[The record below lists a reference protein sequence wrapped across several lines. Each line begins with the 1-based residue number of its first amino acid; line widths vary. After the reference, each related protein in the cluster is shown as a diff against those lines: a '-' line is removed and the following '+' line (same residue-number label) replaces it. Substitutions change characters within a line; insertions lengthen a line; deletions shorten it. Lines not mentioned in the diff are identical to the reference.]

1 MCPAAAPSTDDAVV
15 HKREA
20 AQRIT
25 RLLADDQDSVGSIP
39 KRSLEWKGSV
49 EELLGFRIEDIPTEE
64 SWWLARI
71 HPEDLFDVVNSLSR
85 ILAPAPDK
93 PYASEARIWAQNYRF
108 KHADGQFLLIS
119 ERSIVDRDESGNVLS
134 MTSTIFDAEKRR
146 IERKA
151 HREFL
156 DSRNQFALIAN
167 NTPSGIWMMDPQ
179 GYTTYMNNAAES
191 ITGFKFEEI
200 AGWTFHAAVHSCRP
214 DGSPYPVAECPIFR
228 HQQTGTEAMNESEV
242 FVHKNGSF
250 YDIVY
255 SVSPIGDYA
264 SGGAVIEFRDVT
276 AQKKLERERLAA
288 IVQNEQQSVL
298 IKASEDHKANM
309 ASFVSFVCHELRNP
323 LQGISSATEFLSE
336 TLEKLDTLT
345 KGMEIGGSSVKGT
358 PNGTTNGHRN
368 EVGENPKDSSN
379 MTDGPTVEAIRG
391 LIAYSREL
399 VSNVAVCA
407 SHQAL
412 ITNNVLDLSRLDAGK
427 VEPSY
432 DIVDL
437 RALSK
442 EAVGMMVS
450 RARVKSIN
458 LRLANDDAPPLYL
471 KADSTLMSQVLLNLI
486 GNAVKFTPE
495 NGNIVVDIYAEPP
508 DQDGR
513 VVFHGSVTD
522 NGVGMTEA
530 EQQRLFKRFSQ
541 ANKRVAQTYKGSG
554 LGLSIS
560 KEIVKVLGGDMA
572 VKSTAGVGSTFSFTT
587 MHDCPTE
594 SELASFRE
602 QGKKTG
608 ITAVATDLE
617 KFEMNNSASIPP
629 IPKFKKICV
638 AEDNPIN
645 LRHLSKSLEA
655 LGYDFVLCNN
665 GKEALDNFTLPE
677 SDIDAVIIDMSMPIM
692 DGLEATS
699 LMREYEKSHPST
711 NSRRTRIPIIAL
723 SGNAMKEQVEEAM
736 AAGTS
741 DYMIKPCKRAQLKL
755 MLEHWE
761 RIMHDGSAHTPLV
774 AK

>member
-1 MCPAAAPSTDDAVV
+1 MCATISSTETVV

-25 RLLADDQDSVGSIP
+25 RLIPDANKPDATP
-39 KRSLEWKGSV
+39 KRLLIWKGSV
-49 EELLGFRIEDIPTEE
+49 EELLGYRTEEIPTAE

-71 HPEDLFDVVNSLSR
+71 HPDDIFDVVDSLSK
-85 ILAPAPDK
+85 ILAPAPER
-93 PYASEARIWAQNYRF
+93 PYASEARIWAHNYRF
-108 KHADGQFLLIS
+108 KHANGQFLLVS
-119 ERSIVDRDESGNVLS
+119 ERSIVDRGEAGNVLS

-156 DSRNQFALIAN
+156 DSRDQFKLIAN

-179 GYTTYMNNAAES
+179 GYTTYMNNAAET

-214 DGSPYPVAECPIFR
+214 DGSPYPVSECPIFR
-228 HQQTGTEAMNESEV
+228 HQQNGTEAKNESEV
-242 FVHKNGSF
+242 FVHKQGHH
-250 YDIVY
+250 YDIEY

-276 AQKKLERERLAA
+276 SQKKLERERLAA

-323 LQGISSATEFLSE
+323 LQGITSSTEFLSE
-336 TLEKLDTLT
+336 TLEKLDALT
-345 KGMEIGGSSVKGT
+345 NSIDSNIRSTNCIPDGAI
-358 PNGTTNGHRN
+358 NGTSSEIHTQRRSSSR
-368 EVGENPKDSSN
+368 PADSSIA
-379 MTDGPTVEAIRG
+379 EEIRG
-391 LIAYSREL
+391 LVNYAREL
-399 VSNVAVCA
+399 VSNVATCA

-442 EAVGMMVS
+442 EAVGMMAS

-458 LRLANDDAPPLYL
+458 LRLAEDDASPLYL
-471 KADSTLMSQVLLNLI
+471 KADSTLMSQILLNLI
-486 GNAVKFTPE
+486 GNAVKFTPD
-495 NGNIVVDIYAEPP
+495 NGNIIVDIQSEPA
-508 DQDGR
+508 DESGR
-513 VVFHGSVTD
+513 VVLRGSIKD
-522 NGVGMTEA
+522 DGIGMSEA

-560 KEIVKVLGGDMA
+560 KELVKVLGGDMT
-572 VKSTAGVGSTFSFTT
+572 VKSAPGVGSTFGFFT
-587 MHDCPTE
+587 MHDCLT
-594 SELASFRE
+594 
-602 QGKKTG
+602 KKEMAAFLKSGAG
-608 ITAVATDLE
+608 ITTVATDLE
-617 KFEMNNSASIPP
+617 KFEISNSAAIEPP
-629 IPKFKKICV
+629 PKFRKVCV

-645 LRHLSKSLEA
+645 LRHLAKNLET
-655 LGYDFVLCNN
+655 LGYQYILCNN
-665 GKEALDNFTLPE
+665 GKEALDSFTQPD

-692 DGLEATS
+692 DGLEATR
-699 LMREYEKSHPST
+699 LMREHEISPSNT
-711 NSRRTRIPIIAL
+711 DPHRTRTPIIAL
-723 SGNAMKEQVEEAM
+723 SGNAMKEQVQEAM

-741 DYMIKPCKRAQLKL
+741 DYMIKPCKRAQLKT
-755 MLEHWE
+755 MLDHWE
-761 RIMHDGSAHTPLV
+761 RIMHDGSAHTPLAV
-774 AK
+774 K

>member
-1 MCPAAAPSTDDAVV
+1 MCLSIPTNDAVAA
-15 HKREA
+15 HSRHEA

-25 RLLADDQDSVGSIP
+25 KLSTDGQATP
-39 KRSLEWKGSV
+39 KRSLLWKGSL
-49 EELLGFRIEDIPTEE
+49 EELLGFHAKDIPSEE

-93 PYASEARIWAQNYRF
+93 PYSSEARIWAHNYRF
-108 KHADGQFLLIS
+108 KHANGEFLLIS

-179 GYTTYMNNAAES
+179 GFTTYMNHAAES

-228 HQQTGTEAMNESEV
+228 HQQSGTEATNESEV

-298 IKASEDHKANM
+298 IKASDEHKANM
-309 ASFVSFVCHELRNP
+309 SSFVSFVCHELRNP

-336 TLEKLDTLT
+336 TLEKLDALT
-345 KGMEIGGSSVKGT
+345 NSIDANSSKVNAKS
-358 PNGTTNGHRN
+358 NGLTNGAAN
-368 EVGENPKDSSN
+368 GF
-379 MTDGPTVEAIRG
+379 TDTHSKSASKTADESTVEAIRG
-391 LIAYSREL
+391 LVTYAREL

-437 RALSK
+437 RALSN

-471 KADSTLMSQVLLNLI
+471 KADSTLMSQIMLNLI

-495 NGNIVVDIYAEPP
+495 NGNIVVNISSDPP
-508 DQDGR
+508 DKDGR

-522 NGVGMTEA
+522 DGVGMTEA
-530 EQQRLFKRFSQ
+530 EQERLFKRFSQ

-587 MHDCPTE
+587 MHDHPTAD
-594 SELASFRE
+594 ELASFL
-602 QGKKTG
+602 QSGNG
-608 ITAVATDLE
+608 ATAVATDLE
-617 KFEMNNSASIPP
+617 KFAISNSALGGP

-638 AEDNPIN
+638 AEDNP
-645 LRHLSKSLEA
+645 
-655 LGYDFVLCNN
+655 
-665 GKEALDNFTLPE
+665 
-677 SDIDAVIIDMSMPIM
+677 
-692 DGLEATS
+692 
-699 LMREYEKSHPST
+699 
-711 NSRRTRIPIIAL
+711 
-723 SGNAMKEQVEEAM
+723 
-736 AAGTS
+736 
-741 DYMIKPCKRAQLKL
+741 
-755 MLEHWE
+755 
-761 RIMHDGSAHTPLV
+761 
-774 AK
+774 

>member
-1 MCPAAAPSTDDAVV
+1 
-15 HKREA
+15 
-20 AQRIT
+20 
-25 RLLADDQDSVGSIP
+25 
-39 KRSLEWKGSV
+39 
-49 EELLGFRIEDIPTEE
+49 
-64 SWWLARI
+64 
-71 HPEDLFDVVNSLSR
+71 
-85 ILAPAPDK
+85 
-93 PYASEARIWAQNYRF
+93 
-108 KHADGQFLLIS
+108 
-119 ERSIVDRDESGNVLS
+119 
-134 MTSTIFDAEKRR
+134 
-146 IERKA
+146 
-151 HREFL
+151 
-156 DSRNQFALIAN
+156 
-167 NTPSGIWMMDPQ
+167 
-179 GYTTYMNNAAES
+179 
-191 ITGFKFEEI
+191 
-200 AGWTFHAAVHSCRP
+200 
-214 DGSPYPVAECPIFR
+214 
-228 HQQTGTEAMNESEV
+228 MNESEV

-336 TLEKLDTLT
+336 TLEKLDNLT
-345 KGMEIGGSSVKGT
+345 KSMEIGGSTVKGT
-358 PNGTTNGHRN
+358 PKGTTNGHRN
-368 EVGENPKDSSN
+368 EAGETPKTSS
-379 MTDGPTVEAIRG
+379 TGVPTIEAIRD

-495 NGNIVVDIYAEPP
+495 KGNIVVDIYSEPP

-522 NGVGMTEA
+522 DGVGMTEA

-572 VKSTAGVGSTFSFTT
+572 VKSSAGIGSTFSFTT

-594 SELASFRE
+594 SELALFRE

-645 LRHLSKSLEA
+645 LRHLSKNLEV

-692 DGLEATS
+692 DGLEATR
-699 LMREYEKSHPST
+699 LMREHEKSHPST
-711 NSRRTRIPIIAL
+711 NSRRIPIPIIAL

>member
-1 MCPAAAPSTDDAVV
+1 MCLTNDAATT
-15 HKREA
+15 HRHEA

-25 RLLADDQDSVGSIP
+25 KLSTDGQATP
-39 KRSLEWKGSV
+39 KRSLLWKGSV
-49 EELLGFRIEDIPTEE
+49 EELLGFHAKDIPSDEG
-64 SWWLARI
+64 WWLARI

-93 PYASEARIWAQNYRF
+93 PYAAKARIWAHDYRF
-108 KHADGQFLLIS
+108 KHANGEFLLIS

-134 MTSTIFDAEKRR
+134 MTSSIFDSEKRR

-167 NTPSGIWMMDPQ
+167 NTPSGIWMMDNA
-179 GYTTYMNNAAES
+179 GMTTYMNHAAES

-214 DGSPYPVAECPIFR
+214 DGSPYPVTECPIFR
-228 HQQTGTEAMNESEV
+228 HQQSETQATNESEV

-309 ASFVSFVCHELRNP
+309 SSFVSFVCHELRNP

-345 KGMEIGGSSVKGT
+345 KNINLDSSIV
-358 PNGTTNGHRN
+358 NGRSNGFTNGITERVDSK
-368 EVGENPKDSSN
+368 VGDESSLE
-379 MTDGPTVEAIRG
+379 TIRG
-391 LIAYSREL
+391 LVTYAQEL
-399 VSNVAVCA
+399 VSNIAVCA

-432 DIVDL
+432 DVVDL

-458 LRLANDDAPPLYL
+458 LRLKNDDAPPLYL
-471 KADSTLMSQVLLNLI
+471 KADSTLMSQILLNLI

-495 NGNIVVDIYAEPP
+495 NGNIAVDISSDPP
-508 DQDGR
+508 DKDGR
-513 VVFHGSVTD
+513 IVFHGSVTD
-522 NGVGMTEA
+522 DGVGMTEA

-587 MHDCPTE
+587 MHDSPTE
-594 SELASFRE
+594 SELASFSKLDN
-602 QGKKTG
+602 GV
-608 ITAVATDLE
+608 TAVSADLE
-617 KFEMNNSASIPP
+617 KLEILNSESKAP
-629 IPKFKKICV
+629 ILKFKKICV
-638 AEDNPIN
+638 AEDNP
-645 LRHLSKSLEA
+645 
-655 LGYDFVLCNN
+655 
-665 GKEALDNFTLPE
+665 
-677 SDIDAVIIDMSMPIM
+677 
-692 DGLEATS
+692 
-699 LMREYEKSHPST
+699 
-711 NSRRTRIPIIAL
+711 
-723 SGNAMKEQVEEAM
+723 
-736 AAGTS
+736 
-741 DYMIKPCKRAQLKL
+741 
-755 MLEHWE
+755 
-761 RIMHDGSAHTPLV
+761 
-774 AK
+774 

>member
-1 MCPAAAPSTDDAVV
+1 MCLTNDAATT
-15 HKREA
+15 HRHEA

-25 RLLADDQDSVGSIP
+25 KLSTDGQATP
-39 KRSLEWKGSV
+39 KRSLLWKGSV
-49 EELLGFRIEDIPTEE
+49 EELLGFHAKDIPSDEG
-64 SWWLARI
+64 WWLARI

-93 PYASEARIWAQNYRF
+93 PYAAKARIWAHDYRF
-108 KHADGQFLLIS
+108 KHANGEFLLIS

-134 MTSTIFDAEKRR
+134 MTSSIFDSEKRR

-167 NTPSGIWMMDPQ
+167 NTPSGIWMMDNA
-179 GYTTYMNNAAES
+179 GMTTYMNHAAES

-214 DGSPYPVAECPIFR
+214 DGSPYPVTECPIFR
-228 HQQTGTEAMNESEV
+228 HQQSETQATNESEV

-309 ASFVSFVCHELRNP
+309 SSFVSFVCHELRNP

-345 KGMEIGGSSVKGT
+345 KNINLDSSIV
-358 PNGTTNGHRN
+358 NGRSNGFTNGITERVDSK
-368 EVGENPKDSSN
+368 VGDESSLE
-379 MTDGPTVEAIRG
+379 TIRG
-391 LIAYSREL
+391 LVTYAQEL
-399 VSNVAVCA
+399 VSNIAVCA

-432 DIVDL
+432 DVVDL

-458 LRLANDDAPPLYL
+458 LRLKNDDAPPLYL
-471 KADSTLMSQVLLNLI
+471 KADSTLMSQILLNLI

-495 NGNIVVDIYAEPP
+495 NGNIVVDISSDPP
-508 DQDGR
+508 DKDGR
-513 VVFHGSVTD
+513 IVFHGSVTD
-522 NGVGMTEA
+522 DGVGMTEA

-587 MHDCPTE
+587 MHDSPTE
-594 SELASFRE
+594 SELASFSKLDN
-602 QGKKTG
+602 GV
-608 ITAVATDLE
+608 TAVSANLE
-617 KFEMNNSASIPP
+617 KLEILNSESKAP

-638 AEDNPIN
+638 AEDNP
-645 LRHLSKSLEA
+645 
-655 LGYDFVLCNN
+655 
-665 GKEALDNFTLPE
+665 
-677 SDIDAVIIDMSMPIM
+677 
-692 DGLEATS
+692 
-699 LMREYEKSHPST
+699 
-711 NSRRTRIPIIAL
+711 
-723 SGNAMKEQVEEAM
+723 
-736 AAGTS
+736 
-741 DYMIKPCKRAQLKL
+741 
-755 MLEHWE
+755 
-761 RIMHDGSAHTPLV
+761 
-774 AK
+774 

>member
-1 MCPAAAPSTDDAVV
+1 MCLTNDAATT
-15 HKREA
+15 HRHEA

-25 RLLADDQDSVGSIP
+25 KLSTDGQATP
-39 KRSLEWKGSV
+39 KRSLLWKGSV
-49 EELLGFRIEDIPTEE
+49 EELLGFHAKDIPSDEG
-64 SWWLARI
+64 WWLARI

-93 PYASEARIWAQNYRF
+93 PYAAKARIWAHDYRF
-108 KHADGQFLLIS
+108 KHANGEFLLIS

-134 MTSTIFDAEKRR
+134 MTSSIFDSEKRR

-167 NTPSGIWMMDPQ
+167 NTPSGIWMMDNA
-179 GYTTYMNNAAES
+179 GMTTYMNHAAES

-214 DGSPYPVAECPIFR
+214 DGSPYPVTECPIFR
-228 HQQTGTEAMNESEV
+228 HQQSETQATNESEV

-309 ASFVSFVCHELRNP
+309 SSFVSFVCHELRNP

-345 KGMEIGGSSVKGT
+345 KNINLDSSIV
-358 PNGTTNGHRN
+358 NGRSNEFTNGITERVDSK
-368 EVGENPKDSSN
+368 VGDESSLE
-379 MTDGPTVEAIRG
+379 TIRG
-391 LIAYSREL
+391 LVTYAQEL
-399 VSNVAVCA
+399 VSNIAVCA

-432 DIVDL
+432 DVVDL

-458 LRLANDDAPPLYL
+458 LRLKNDDAPPLYL
-471 KADSTLMSQVLLNLI
+471 KADSTLMSQILLNLI

-495 NGNIVVDIYAEPP
+495 NGNIVVDISSDPP
-508 DQDGR
+508 DKDGR
-513 VVFHGSVTD
+513 IVFHGSVTD
-522 NGVGMTEA
+522 DGVGMTEA

-587 MHDCPTE
+587 MHDSPTE
-594 SELASFRE
+594 SELASFSKLDN
-602 QGKKTG
+602 GV
-608 ITAVATDLE
+608 TAVSANLE
-617 KFEMNNSASIPP
+617 KLEILNSESKAP

-638 AEDNPIN
+638 AEDNP
-645 LRHLSKSLEA
+645 
-655 LGYDFVLCNN
+655 
-665 GKEALDNFTLPE
+665 
-677 SDIDAVIIDMSMPIM
+677 
-692 DGLEATS
+692 
-699 LMREYEKSHPST
+699 
-711 NSRRTRIPIIAL
+711 
-723 SGNAMKEQVEEAM
+723 
-736 AAGTS
+736 
-741 DYMIKPCKRAQLKL
+741 
-755 MLEHWE
+755 
-761 RIMHDGSAHTPLV
+761 
-774 AK
+774 

>member
-1 MCPAAAPSTDDAVV
+1 VSFDTTNDAVAA
-15 HKREA
+15 HSRHEA

-25 RLLADDQDSVGSIP
+25 KLSTDGQATP
-39 KRSLEWKGSV
+39 KRSLLWKGSL
-49 EELLGFRIEDIPTEE
+49 EELLGFHAKDIPSEE

-93 PYASEARIWAQNYRF
+93 PYSSEARIWAHNYRF
-108 KHADGQFLLIS
+108 KHANGEFLLIS

-179 GYTTYMNNAAES
+179 GFTTYMNHAAES

-228 HQQTGTEAMNESEV
+228 HQQSGTEATNESEV

-298 IKASEDHKANM
+298 IKASDEHKANM
-309 ASFVSFVCHELRNP
+309 SSFVSFVCHELRNP

-336 TLEKLDTLT
+336 TLEKLDALT
-345 KGMEIGGSSVKGT
+345 NSIDANSSKVNAKS
-358 PNGTTNGHRN
+358 NGLTNGAAN
-368 EVGENPKDSSN
+368 GF
-379 MTDGPTVEAIRG
+379 TDTHSKSASKTADESTVEAIRG
-391 LIAYSREL
+391 LVTYAREL

-437 RALSK
+437 RALSN

-471 KADSTLMSQVLLNLI
+471 KADSTLMSQIMLNLI

-495 NGNIVVDIYAEPP
+495 NGNIVVNISSDPP
-508 DQDGR
+508 DKDGR

-522 NGVGMTEA
+522 DGVGMTEA
-530 EQQRLFKRFSQ
+530 EQERLFKRFSQ

-587 MHDCPTE
+587 MHDHPTAD
-594 SELASFRE
+594 ELASFL
-602 QGKKTG
+602 QSGNG
-608 ITAVATDLE
+608 ATAVATDLE
-617 KFEMNNSASIPP
+617 KFAISNSALGGP

-638 AEDNPIN
+638 AEDNP
-645 LRHLSKSLEA
+645 
-655 LGYDFVLCNN
+655 
-665 GKEALDNFTLPE
+665 
-677 SDIDAVIIDMSMPIM
+677 
-692 DGLEATS
+692 
-699 LMREYEKSHPST
+699 
-711 NSRRTRIPIIAL
+711 
-723 SGNAMKEQVEEAM
+723 
-736 AAGTS
+736 
-741 DYMIKPCKRAQLKL
+741 
-755 MLEHWE
+755 
-761 RIMHDGSAHTPLV
+761 
-774 AK
+774 

>member
-1 MCPAAAPSTDDAVV
+1 MCLTNDAATT
-15 HKREA
+15 HRHEA

-25 RLLADDQDSVGSIP
+25 KLSTDGQATP
-39 KRSLEWKGSV
+39 KRSLLWKGSV
-49 EELLGFRIEDIPTEE
+49 EELLGFHAKDIPSDEG
-64 SWWLARI
+64 WWLARI

-85 ILAPAPDK
+85 ILAPAPNK
-93 PYASEARIWAQNYRF
+93 PYAAKARIWAHDYRF
-108 KHADGQFLLIS
+108 KHANGEFLLIS

-134 MTSTIFDAEKRR
+134 MTSSIFDSEKRR

-167 NTPSGIWMMDPQ
+167 NTPSGIWMMDNA
-179 GYTTYMNNAAES
+179 GMTTYMNHAAES

-214 DGSPYPVAECPIFR
+214 DGSPYPVTECPIFR
-228 HQQTGTEAMNESEV
+228 HQQSETQATNESEV

-309 ASFVSFVCHELRNP
+309 SSFVSFVCHELRNP

-345 KGMEIGGSSVKGT
+345 KNINLDSSIV
-358 PNGTTNGHRN
+358 NGRSNGFTNGITERVDSK
-368 EVGENPKDSSN
+368 VGDESSLE
-379 MTDGPTVEAIRG
+379 TIRG
-391 LIAYSREL
+391 LVTYAQEL
-399 VSNVAVCA
+399 VSNIAVCA

-432 DIVDL
+432 DVVDL

-458 LRLANDDAPPLYL
+458 LRLKNDDAPPLYL
-471 KADSTLMSQVLLNLI
+471 KADSTLMSQILLNLI

-495 NGNIVVDIYAEPP
+495 NGNIAVDISSDPP
-508 DQDGR
+508 DKDGQI
-513 VVFHGSVTD
+513 VFHGSVTD
-522 NGVGMTEA
+522 DGVGMTEA

-587 MHDCPTE
+587 MHDSPTE
-594 SELASFRE
+594 SELASFSKLDN
-602 QGKKTG
+602 GV
-608 ITAVATDLE
+608 TAVSADLE
-617 KFEMNNSASIPP
+617 KLEILNSESKAP

-638 AEDNPIN
+638 AEDNP
-645 LRHLSKSLEA
+645 
-655 LGYDFVLCNN
+655 
-665 GKEALDNFTLPE
+665 
-677 SDIDAVIIDMSMPIM
+677 
-692 DGLEATS
+692 
-699 LMREYEKSHPST
+699 
-711 NSRRTRIPIIAL
+711 
-723 SGNAMKEQVEEAM
+723 
-736 AAGTS
+736 
-741 DYMIKPCKRAQLKL
+741 
-755 MLEHWE
+755 
-761 RIMHDGSAHTPLV
+761 
-774 AK
+774 

>member
-1 MCPAAAPSTDDAVV
+1 MCLTTDDATT
-15 HKREA
+15 HRHEA

-25 RLLADDQDSVGSIP
+25 KLSTDGQATP
-39 KRSLEWKGSV
+39 KRSLLWKGSV
-49 EELLGFRIEDIPTEE
+49 EELLGFHAKDIPSDEG
-64 SWWLARI
+64 WWLARI

-85 ILAPAPDK
+85 ILAPAPEK
-93 PYASEARIWAQNYRF
+93 PYAAEARIWAHDYRF
-108 KHADGQFLLIS
+108 KHANGEFLLIS

-134 MTSTIFDAEKRR
+134 MTSSIFDAEKRR

-167 NTPSGIWMMDPQ
+167 NTPSGIWMMDNA
-179 GYTTYMNNAAES
+179 GMTTYMNHAAES

-214 DGSPYPVAECPIFR
+214 DGSPYPVTECPIFR
-228 HQQTGTEAMNESEV
+228 HQQSETQATNESEV
-242 FVHKNGSF
+242 FVHKSGSF

-309 ASFVSFVCHELRNP
+309 SSFVSFVCHELRNP

-345 KGMEIGGSSVKGT
+345 KNINLDSSIVNGKSNGS
-358 PNGTTNGHRN
+358 TNGITDRVDSK
-368 EVGENPKDSSN
+368 VGDES
-379 MTDGPTVEAIRG
+379 TLETVRG
-391 LIAYSREL
+391 LVTYAQEL
-399 VSNVAVCA
+399 VSNIAVCA

-432 DIVDL
+432 DVVDL

-450 RARVKSIN
+450 RARVKTIN
-458 LRLANDDAPPLYL
+458 LRLKNDDAPPLYL
-471 KADSTLMSQVLLNLI
+471 KADSTLMSQILLNLI

-495 NGNIVVDIYAEPP
+495 NGNIVVDISSDPP
-508 DQDGR
+508 DKDGR
-513 VVFHGSVTD
+513 IVFHGLVTD
-522 NGVGMTEA
+522 DGVGMTEA

-587 MHDCPTE
+587 MHDSPTE
-594 SELASFRE
+594 SELASFSKLDK
-602 QGKKTG
+602 GV
-608 ITAVATDLE
+608 TAISADLE
-617 KFEMNNSASIPP
+617 KLEILNSESKAP

-638 AEDNPIN
+638 AEDNP
-645 LRHLSKSLEA
+645 
-655 LGYDFVLCNN
+655 
-665 GKEALDNFTLPE
+665 
-677 SDIDAVIIDMSMPIM
+677 
-692 DGLEATS
+692 
-699 LMREYEKSHPST
+699 
-711 NSRRTRIPIIAL
+711 
-723 SGNAMKEQVEEAM
+723 
-736 AAGTS
+736 
-741 DYMIKPCKRAQLKL
+741 
-755 MLEHWE
+755 
-761 RIMHDGSAHTPLV
+761 
-774 AK
+774 

>member
-1 MCPAAAPSTDDAVV
+1 MCLSIPTNDAVAA
-15 HKREA
+15 HSRHEA

-25 RLLADDQDSVGSIP
+25 KLSTDGQATP
-39 KRSLEWKGSV
+39 KRSLLWKGSL
-49 EELLGFRIEDIPTEE
+49 EELLGFHAKDIPSEE

-93 PYASEARIWAQNYRF
+93 PYSSEARIWAHNYRF
-108 KHADGQFLLIS
+108 KHANGEFLLIS

-179 GYTTYMNNAAES
+179 GFTTYMNHAAES

-228 HQQTGTEAMNESEV
+228 HQQSGTEATNESEV

-298 IKASEDHKANM
+298 IKASDEHKANM
-309 ASFVSFVCHELRNP
+309 SSFVSFVCHELRNP

-336 TLEKLDTLT
+336 TLEKLDALT
-345 KGMEIGGSSVKGT
+345 NSIDANSSKVKAKS
-358 PNGTTNGHRN
+358 NGLTNGAAN
-368 EVGENPKDSSN
+368 GF
-379 MTDGPTVEAIRG
+379 TDTHSKSASKTADESTVEAIRG
-391 LIAYSREL
+391 LVTYAREL

-437 RALSK
+437 RALSN

-471 KADSTLMSQVLLNLI
+471 KADSTLMSQIMLNLI

-495 NGNIVVDIYAEPP
+495 NGNIVVNISSDPP
-508 DQDGR
+508 DKDGR

-522 NGVGMTEA
+522 DGVGMTEA
-530 EQQRLFKRFSQ
+530 EQERLFKRFSQ

-587 MHDCPTE
+587 MHDHPTAD
-594 SELASFRE
+594 ELASFL
-602 QGKKTG
+602 QSGNG
-608 ITAVATDLE
+608 ATAVATDLE
-617 KFEMNNSASIPP
+617 KFAISNSALGGP

-638 AEDNPIN
+638 AEDNP
-645 LRHLSKSLEA
+645 
-655 LGYDFVLCNN
+655 
-665 GKEALDNFTLPE
+665 
-677 SDIDAVIIDMSMPIM
+677 
-692 DGLEATS
+692 
-699 LMREYEKSHPST
+699 
-711 NSRRTRIPIIAL
+711 
-723 SGNAMKEQVEEAM
+723 
-736 AAGTS
+736 
-741 DYMIKPCKRAQLKL
+741 
-755 MLEHWE
+755 
-761 RIMHDGSAHTPLV
+761 
-774 AK
+774 

>member
-1 MCPAAAPSTDDAVV
+1 MCPSIPTNDAVAA
-15 HKREA
+15 HSRHEA

-25 RLLADDQDSVGSIP
+25 KLSTDGQATP
-39 KRSLEWKGSV
+39 KRSLLWKGSL
-49 EELLGFRIEDIPTEE
+49 EELLGFHAKDIPSEE

-93 PYASEARIWAQNYRF
+93 PYSSEARIWAHNYRF
-108 KHADGQFLLIS
+108 KHANGEFLLIS

-179 GYTTYMNNAAES
+179 GFTTYMNHAAES

-228 HQQTGTEAMNESEV
+228 HQQSGTEATNESEV

-298 IKASEDHKANM
+298 IKASDEHKANM
-309 ASFVSFVCHELRNP
+309 SSFVSFVCHELRNP

-336 TLEKLDTLT
+336 TLEKLDALT
-345 KGMEIGGSSVKGT
+345 NSIDANSSKVNAKS
-358 PNGTTNGHRN
+358 NGLTNGAAN
-368 EVGENPKDSSN
+368 GF
-379 MTDGPTVEAIRG
+379 TDTHSKSASKTADESTVEAIRG
-391 LIAYSREL
+391 LVTYAREL

-437 RALSK
+437 RALSN

-471 KADSTLMSQVLLNLI
+471 KADSTLMSQIMLNLI

-495 NGNIVVDIYAEPP
+495 NGNIVVNISSDPP
-508 DQDGR
+508 DKDGR

-522 NGVGMTEA
+522 DGVGMTEA
-530 EQQRLFKRFSQ
+530 EQERLFKRFSQ

-587 MHDCPTE
+587 MHDHPTAD
-594 SELASFRE
+594 ELASFL
-602 QGKKTG
+602 QSGNG
-608 ITAVATDLE
+608 ATAVATDLE
-617 KFEMNNSASIPP
+617 KFAISNSALGGP

-638 AEDNPIN
+638 AEDNP
-645 LRHLSKSLEA
+645 
-655 LGYDFVLCNN
+655 
-665 GKEALDNFTLPE
+665 
-677 SDIDAVIIDMSMPIM
+677 
-692 DGLEATS
+692 
-699 LMREYEKSHPST
+699 
-711 NSRRTRIPIIAL
+711 
-723 SGNAMKEQVEEAM
+723 
-736 AAGTS
+736 
-741 DYMIKPCKRAQLKL
+741 
-755 MLEHWE
+755 
-761 RIMHDGSAHTPLV
+761 
-774 AK
+774 

>member
-1 MCPAAAPSTDDAVV
+1 MCLSIPTNDAVAA
-15 HKREA
+15 HSRHEA

-25 RLLADDQDSVGSIP
+25 KLSTDGQATP
-39 KRSLEWKGSV
+39 KRSLLWKGSL
-49 EELLGFRIEDIPTEE
+49 EELLGFHAKDIPSEE

-93 PYASEARIWAQNYRF
+93 PYSSEARIWAHNYRF
-108 KHADGQFLLIS
+108 KHANGEFLLIS

-179 GYTTYMNNAAES
+179 GFTTYMNHAAES

-228 HQQTGTEAMNESEV
+228 HQQSGTEATNESEV

-298 IKASEDHKANM
+298 IKASDEHKANM
-309 ASFVSFVCHELRNP
+309 SSFVSFVCHELRNP

-336 TLEKLDTLT
+336 TLEKLDALT
-345 KGMEIGGSSVKGT
+345 NSIDPNSSKV
-358 PNGTTNGHRN
+358 NGKSNGPTNGSVN
-368 EVGENPKDSSN
+368 GS
-379 MTDGPTVEAIRG
+379 TDTHSKGASQPADESTVEAIRG
-391 LIAYSREL
+391 LVTYAREL

-437 RALSK
+437 RALSN

-471 KADSTLMSQVLLNLI
+471 KADSTLMSQIMLNLI

-495 NGNIVVDIYAEPP
+495 NGNIVVDISSDPP
-508 DQDGR
+508 DKDGR

-522 NGVGMTEA
+522 DGVGMTEA
-530 EQQRLFKRFSQ
+530 EQERLFKRFSQ

-587 MHDCPTE
+587 MHDYPAAD
-594 SELASFRE
+594 ELAAFLQS
-602 QGKKTG
+602 GNG
-608 ITAVATDLE
+608 VTAVATDLE
-617 KFEMNNSASIPP
+617 KFAISNSALGGP

-638 AEDNPIN
+638 AEDNP
-645 LRHLSKSLEA
+645 
-655 LGYDFVLCNN
+655 
-665 GKEALDNFTLPE
+665 
-677 SDIDAVIIDMSMPIM
+677 
-692 DGLEATS
+692 
-699 LMREYEKSHPST
+699 
-711 NSRRTRIPIIAL
+711 
-723 SGNAMKEQVEEAM
+723 
-736 AAGTS
+736 
-741 DYMIKPCKRAQLKL
+741 
-755 MLEHWE
+755 
-761 RIMHDGSAHTPLV
+761 
-774 AK
+774 

>member
-1 MCPAAAPSTDDAVV
+1 MCLTNDAATT
-15 HKREA
+15 HRHEA

-25 RLLADDQDSVGSIP
+25 KLSTDGQATP
-39 KRSLEWKGSV
+39 KRSLLWKGSV
-49 EELLGFRIEDIPTEE
+49 EELLGFHAKDIPSDEG
-64 SWWLARI
+64 WWLARI

-93 PYASEARIWAQNYRF
+93 PYAAKARIWAHDYRF
-108 KHADGQFLLIS
+108 KHANGEFLLIS

-134 MTSTIFDAEKRR
+134 MTSSIFDSEKRR

-167 NTPSGIWMMDPQ
+167 NTPSGIWMMDNA
-179 GYTTYMNNAAES
+179 GMTTYMNHAAES

-214 DGSPYPVAECPIFR
+214 DGSPYPVTECPIFR
-228 HQQTGTEAMNESEV
+228 HQQSETQATNESEV

-309 ASFVSFVCHELRNP
+309 SSFVSFVCHELRNP

-345 KGMEIGGSSVKGT
+345 KNINLDSSIV
-358 PNGTTNGHRN
+358 NGRSNGFTNGITERVDSK
-368 EVGENPKDSSN
+368 VGDESSLE
-379 MTDGPTVEAIRG
+379 TIRG
-391 LIAYSREL
+391 LVTYAQEL
-399 VSNVAVCA
+399 VSNIAVCA

-432 DIVDL
+432 DVVDL

-458 LRLANDDAPPLYL
+458 LRLKNDDAPPLYL
-471 KADSTLMSQVLLNLI
+471 KADSTLMSQILLNLI

-495 NGNIVVDIYAEPP
+495 NGNIVVDISSDPP
-508 DQDGR
+508 DKDGR
-513 VVFHGSVTD
+513 IVFHGLVTD
-522 NGVGMTEA
+522 DGVGMTEA

-587 MHDCPTE
+587 MHDSPTE
-594 SELASFRE
+594 SELASFSKLDN
-602 QGKKTG
+602 GV
-608 ITAVATDLE
+608 TAVSADLE
-617 KFEMNNSASIPP
+617 KLEILNSESKAP

-638 AEDNPIN
+638 AEDNP
-645 LRHLSKSLEA
+645 
-655 LGYDFVLCNN
+655 
-665 GKEALDNFTLPE
+665 
-677 SDIDAVIIDMSMPIM
+677 
-692 DGLEATS
+692 
-699 LMREYEKSHPST
+699 
-711 NSRRTRIPIIAL
+711 
-723 SGNAMKEQVEEAM
+723 
-736 AAGTS
+736 
-741 DYMIKPCKRAQLKL
+741 
-755 MLEHWE
+755 
-761 RIMHDGSAHTPLV
+761 
-774 AK
+774 

>member
-1 MCPAAAPSTDDAVV
+1 MCLTNDAAAT
-15 HKREA
+15 HRHEA

-25 RLLADDQDSVGSIP
+25 KLSTDGQATP
-39 KRSLEWKGSV
+39 KRSLLWKGSV
-49 EELLGFRIEDIPTEE
+49 EELLGFHAKDIPSDEG
-64 SWWLARI
+64 WWLARI

-93 PYASEARIWAQNYRF
+93 PYAAKARIWAHDYRF
-108 KHADGQFLLIS
+108 KHANGEFLLIS

-134 MTSTIFDAEKRR
+134 MTSSIFDSEKRR

-167 NTPSGIWMMDPQ
+167 NTPSGIWMMDNA
-179 GYTTYMNNAAES
+179 GMTTYMNHAAES

-214 DGSPYPVAECPIFR
+214 DGSPYPVTECPIFR
-228 HQQTGTEAMNESEV
+228 HQQSETQATNESEV

-309 ASFVSFVCHELRNP
+309 SSFVSFVCHELRNP

-345 KGMEIGGSSVKGT
+345 KNINLDSSIV
-358 PNGTTNGHRN
+358 NGRSNGFTNGITERVDSK
-368 EVGENPKDSSN
+368 VGDESSLE
-379 MTDGPTVEAIRG
+379 TVRG
-391 LIAYSREL
+391 LVTYAQEL
-399 VSNVAVCA
+399 VSNIAVCA

-432 DIVDL
+432 DVVDL

-458 LRLANDDAPPLYL
+458 LRLKNDDAPPLYL
-471 KADSTLMSQVLLNLI
+471 KADSTLMSQILLNLI

-495 NGNIVVDIYAEPP
+495 NGNIAVDISSDPP
-508 DQDGR
+508 DKDGR
-513 VVFHGSVTD
+513 IVFHGSVTD
-522 NGVGMTEA
+522 DGVGMTEA

-587 MHDCPTE
+587 MHDSPTE
-594 SELASFRE
+594 SELASFSKLDN
-602 QGKKTG
+602 GV
-608 ITAVATDLE
+608 TAVSANLE
-617 KFEMNNSASIPP
+617 KLEILNSESKAP

-638 AEDNPIN
+638 AEDNP
-645 LRHLSKSLEA
+645 
-655 LGYDFVLCNN
+655 
-665 GKEALDNFTLPE
+665 
-677 SDIDAVIIDMSMPIM
+677 
-692 DGLEATS
+692 
-699 LMREYEKSHPST
+699 
-711 NSRRTRIPIIAL
+711 
-723 SGNAMKEQVEEAM
+723 
-736 AAGTS
+736 
-741 DYMIKPCKRAQLKL
+741 
-755 MLEHWE
+755 
-761 RIMHDGSAHTPLV
+761 
-774 AK
+774 

>member
-1 MCPAAAPSTDDAVV
+1 MCLTNDAATT
-15 HKREA
+15 HRHEA

-25 RLLADDQDSVGSIP
+25 KLSTDGQATP
-39 KRSLEWKGSV
+39 KRSLLWKGSV
-49 EELLGFRIEDIPTEE
+49 EELLGFHAKDIPSDEG
-64 SWWLARI
+64 WWLARI

-93 PYASEARIWAQNYRF
+93 PYAAKARIWAHDYRF
-108 KHADGQFLLIS
+108 KHANGEFLLIS

-134 MTSTIFDAEKRR
+134 MTSSIFDSEKRR

-167 NTPSGIWMMDPQ
+167 NTPSGIWMMDNA
-179 GYTTYMNNAAES
+179 GMTTYMNHAAES

-214 DGSPYPVAECPIFR
+214 DGSPYPVTECPIFR
-228 HQQTGTEAMNESEV
+228 HQQSETQATNESEV

-309 ASFVSFVCHELRNP
+309 SSFVSFVCHELRNP

-345 KGMEIGGSSVKGT
+345 KNINLDSSIV
-358 PNGTTNGHRN
+358 NGRSNGFTNGITERVDSK
-368 EVGENPKDSSN
+368 VGDESSLE
-379 MTDGPTVEAIRG
+379 TIRG
-391 LIAYSREL
+391 LVTYAQEL
-399 VSNVAVCA
+399 VSNIAVCA

-432 DIVDL
+432 DVVDL

-458 LRLANDDAPPLYL
+458 LRLKNDDAPPLYL
-471 KADSTLMSQVLLNLI
+471 KADSTLMSQILLNLI

-495 NGNIVVDIYAEPP
+495 NGNIAVDISSDPP
-508 DQDGR
+508 DKDGR
-513 VVFHGSVTD
+513 IVFHGSVTD
-522 NGVGMTEA
+522 DGVGMTEA

-587 MHDCPTE
+587 MHDSPTE
-594 SELASFRE
+594 SELASFSKLDN
-602 QGKKTG
+602 GV
-608 ITAVATDLE
+608 TAVSANLE
-617 KFEMNNSASIPP
+617 KLEILNSESKAP

-638 AEDNPIN
+638 AEDNP
-645 LRHLSKSLEA
+645 
-655 LGYDFVLCNN
+655 
-665 GKEALDNFTLPE
+665 
-677 SDIDAVIIDMSMPIM
+677 
-692 DGLEATS
+692 
-699 LMREYEKSHPST
+699 
-711 NSRRTRIPIIAL
+711 
-723 SGNAMKEQVEEAM
+723 
-736 AAGTS
+736 
-741 DYMIKPCKRAQLKL
+741 
-755 MLEHWE
+755 
-761 RIMHDGSAHTPLV
+761 
-774 AK
+774 

>member
-1 MCPAAAPSTDDAVV
+1 MCLTNDAATT
-15 HKREA
+15 HRHEA

-25 RLLADDQDSVGSIP
+25 KLSTDGQATP
-39 KRSLEWKGSV
+39 KRSLLWKGSV
-49 EELLGFRIEDIPTEE
+49 EELLGFHAKDIPSDEG
-64 SWWLARI
+64 WWLARI

-93 PYASEARIWAQNYRF
+93 PYAAKARIWAHDYRF
-108 KHADGQFLLIS
+108 KHANGEFLLIS

-134 MTSTIFDAEKRR
+134 MTSSIFDSEKRR

-167 NTPSGIWMMDPQ
+167 NTPSGIWMMDNA
-179 GYTTYMNNAAES
+179 GMTTYMNHAAES

-214 DGSPYPVAECPIFR
+214 DGSPYPVTECPIFR
-228 HQQTGTEAMNESEV
+228 HQQSETQATNESEV

-309 ASFVSFVCHELRNP
+309 SSFVSFVCHELRNP

-345 KGMEIGGSSVKGT
+345 KNINLDSSIV
-358 PNGTTNGHRN
+358 NGRSNGFTNGITERVDSK
-368 EVGENPKDSSN
+368 VGDESSLE
-379 MTDGPTVEAIRG
+379 TIRG
-391 LIAYSREL
+391 LVTYAQEL
-399 VSNVAVCA
+399 VSNIAVCA

-432 DIVDL
+432 DVVDL

-458 LRLANDDAPPLYL
+458 LRLKNDDAPPLYL
-471 KADSTLMSQVLLNLI
+471 KADSTLMSQILLNLI

-495 NGNIVVDIYAEPP
+495 NGNIVVDISSDPP
-508 DQDGR
+508 DKDGR
-513 VVFHGSVTD
+513 IVFHGSVTD
-522 NGVGMTEA
+522 DGVGMTEA

-587 MHDCPTE
+587 MHDSPTE
-594 SELASFRE
+594 SELVSFSKLDN
-602 QGKKTG
+602 GV
-608 ITAVATDLE
+608 TAVSADLE
-617 KFEMNNSASIPP
+617 KLEILNSESKAP
-629 IPKFKKICV
+629 ILKFKKICV
-638 AEDNPIN
+638 AEDNP
-645 LRHLSKSLEA
+645 
-655 LGYDFVLCNN
+655 
-665 GKEALDNFTLPE
+665 
-677 SDIDAVIIDMSMPIM
+677 
-692 DGLEATS
+692 
-699 LMREYEKSHPST
+699 
-711 NSRRTRIPIIAL
+711 
-723 SGNAMKEQVEEAM
+723 
-736 AAGTS
+736 
-741 DYMIKPCKRAQLKL
+741 
-755 MLEHWE
+755 
-761 RIMHDGSAHTPLV
+761 
-774 AK
+774 

>member
-1 MCPAAAPSTDDAVV
+1 
-15 HKREA
+15 
-20 AQRIT
+20 
-25 RLLADDQDSVGSIP
+25 
-39 KRSLEWKGSV
+39 
-49 EELLGFRIEDIPTEE
+49 
-64 SWWLARI
+64 
-71 HPEDLFDVVNSLSR
+71 
-85 ILAPAPDK
+85 
-93 PYASEARIWAQNYRF
+93 
-108 KHADGQFLLIS
+108 
-119 ERSIVDRDESGNVLS
+119 
-134 MTSTIFDAEKRR
+134 
-146 IERKA
+146 
-151 HREFL
+151 
-156 DSRNQFALIAN
+156 
-167 NTPSGIWMMDPQ
+167 
-179 GYTTYMNNAAES
+179 
-191 ITGFKFEEI
+191 
-200 AGWTFHAAVHSCRP
+200 
-214 DGSPYPVAECPIFR
+214 
-228 HQQTGTEAMNESEV
+228 
-242 FVHKNGSF
+242 
-250 YDIVY
+250 
-255 SVSPIGDYA
+255 
-264 SGGAVIEFRDVT
+264 
-276 AQKKLERERLAA
+276 
-288 IVQNEQQSVL
+288 
-298 IKASEDHKANM
+298 
-309 ASFVSFVCHELRNP
+309 
-323 LQGISSATEFLSE
+323 
-336 TLEKLDTLT
+336 
-345 KGMEIGGSSVKGT
+345 
-358 PNGTTNGHRN
+358 
-368 EVGENPKDSSN
+368 
-379 MTDGPTVEAIRG
+379 
-391 LIAYSREL
+391 
-399 VSNVAVCA
+399 
-407 SHQAL
+407 
-412 ITNNVLDLSRLDAGK
+412 NVLDLSRLDAGK

-495 NGNIVVDIYAEPP
+495 KGNIVVDIYSEPP

-522 NGVGMTEA
+522 DGVGMTEA

-572 VKSTAGVGSTFSFTT
+572 VKSSAGIGSTFSFTT

-594 SELASFRE
+594 SELALFRE

-645 LRHLSKSLEA
+645 LRHLSKNLEV

-692 DGLEATS
+692 DGLEATR
-699 LMREYEKSHPST
+699 LMREHEKSHPST
-711 NSRRTRIPIIAL
+711 NSRRIPIPIIAL

-774 AK
+774 TK